1 MAGAEGVAAKTDKIQ
16 LANPKTYAITGW
28 GRMSDTERLRVIR
41 SVALRRGRD
50 PRIATLVVGIL
61 KKAGVSPREY
71 DKQAAVLL
79 AWVQDPKNC
88 YYVNEPG
95 ERLQDPL
102 YTLKVGYGD
111 CDDMALLLCSFFESI
126 KLEWKLVIS
135 GRHNA
140 TKQKVRHV
148 EGDRIQPNVS
158 WSHIYCA
165 VGTPPFKATRWHY
178 CEPTLRAPLGWDV
191 VSGDASALPEM
202 GGGAKVPPGV
212 RAMAG
217 AYGSPL
223 GSGASAGAA
232 AGSAVASSMTESR
245 EQGRKVDLKG
255 IALAVTVGVITS
267 ATTQIILEYWREYRL
282 ESKKKAELAG
292 AV

>member
-1 MAGAEGVAAKTDKIQ
+1 MAGAEGVAAKTDKIV

-28 GRMSDTERLRVIR
+28 GRMSDVDRLKVIR

-61 KKAGVSPREY
+61 KKAGVGPREY
-71 DKQAAVLL
+71 DRQAAVLL
-79 AWVQDPKNC
+79 KWVQDPKNC

-111 CDDMALLLCSFFESI
+111 CDDMALLLCCFFESI

-135 GRHNA
+135 GRHNV
-140 TKQKVRHV
+140 TKQKTRHA
-148 EGDRIQPNVS
+148 EGDRITPNVS
-158 WSHIYCA
+158 WSHIYCM
-165 VGTPPFKATRWHY
+165 VGTPPFNVKRWYY
-178 CEPTLRAPLGWDV
+178 CEPTLQVPLGWDV
-191 VSGDASALPEM
+191 VSGDASALPEL
-202 GGGAKVPPGV
+202 GGSGKVPPGLKSL
-212 RAMAG
+212 AG
-217 AYGSPL
+217 GYGAPL
-223 GSGASAGAA
+223 GNGASAGAA

-267 ATTQIILEYWREYRL
+267 ATTQIILEYWREYRQ
-282 ESKKKAELAG
+282 EQKAKTEAG

>member
-1 MAGAEGVAAKTDKIQ
+1 MAGAEGVAAKTDRIQ

-28 GRMSDTERLRVIR
+28 GRMNDAERLKVIR

-50 PRIATLVVGIL
+50 PRIATLVVEIF
-61 KKAGVSPREY
+61 KKAGVGPREY
-71 DKQAAVLL
+71 DRQADVLL
-79 AWVQDPKNC
+79 KWVQNPKNC

-111 CDDMALLLCSFFESI
+111 CDDMTLLLCCLFESI

-135 GRHNA
+135 GRHKI
-140 TKQKVRHV
+140 TKQKIRFV
-148 EGDRIQPNVS
+148 EGQRLPPNVA
-158 WSHIYCA
+158 WSHIYCM
-165 VGTPPFKATRWHY
+165 VGTPPFNPKRWYY
-178 CEPTLRAPLGWDV
+178 CEPTLQVPMGWDV
-191 VSGDASALPEM
+191 VSGDASALPEL
-202 GGGAKVPPGV
+202 GGEGKVPPGV
-212 RAMAG
+212 RSMAG
-217 AYGSPL
+217 GFGNPF
-223 GSGASAGAA
+223 GNGASAGAA

-245 EQGRKVDLKG
+245 EQGRKVDIKG

-267 ATTQIILEYWREYRL
+267 ATTQIILEYWREYRQDQ
-282 ESKKKAELAG
+282 KAKKAAG